1 MWITFEFL
9 FKNIILPASF
19 ESKHVH
25 LTVIWLPISENNL
38 SLGTE
43 EPEIDK
49 YFLTNLVTLENW
61 VFQTAY
67 YSKGFTLSSAI
78 GVQIG
83 SK

>member
-19 ESKHVH
+19 ESKHVY
-25 LTVIWLPISENNL
+25 LTVIWLPVSENNL

-43 EPEIDK
+43 EPGIDK
-49 YFLTNLVTLENW
+49 YFLANLAILGNW
-61 VFQTAY
+61 IFQNAY

-78 GVQIG
+78 GVWIG

>member
-19 ESKHVH
+19 ESKHVC
-25 LTVIWLPISENNL
+25 LAVIWLPVSENNL
-38 SLGTE
+38 SLSTE

-67 YSKGFTLSSAI
+67 HSKGFTLSSAI
-78 GVQIG
+78 EVWIR

>member
-19 ESKHVH
+19 ESKHVY

-43 EPEIDK
+43 ELEIDK
-49 YFLTNLVTLENW
+49 YFLTNLVTLKNW
-61 VFQTAY
+61 VF
-67 YSKGFTLSSAI
+67 
-78 GVQIG
+78 
-83 SK
+83 